1 MIKYKTYRNKLRHI
15 LLQQEKNYYAELLK
29 ANRSNMKKTWSIL
42 KSVVNKGIKRQ
53 VQAKFKMN
61 DGSITNDKVLISE
74 KFNDFFT
81 GVGPSLAKKI
91 PTQVISPLHYMGNRV
106 QNSIFLEPVHPSEID
121 VIMKDMKNS
130 APGHDGITLNVLKL
144 SLSSIKTPLTHILNI
159 SLSEG
164 VFPEELKI
172 ANVIPLFK
180 ADDPMLFNNY
190 RPVSLLCVLS
200 KVFEKIMYSRLMSF
214 LEFHKILYHKQFGF
228 RKKHSTYMAIMI
240 LLDKLINSI
249 ENGETVVG
257 VYLDFSKA
265 FDTVVHN
272 ILLTKLYH
280 YGIRGNALQWF
291 KSYMSER
298 KQFVSY
304 NGTSS
309 SMKTV
314 CCGVPQGS
322 ILGPI
327 LFLLYIND
335 LSNVCKNTEP
345 FLFADDSNLFISDSD
360 PYKLQSQLNNELENI
375 SLWLKVNKLS
385 LNIKKTHYMVFTRKR
400 KITTDISLNI
410 DGNLIT
416 EVSSTK
422 FLGVYLDN
430 KLTWKKHIDYITAKV
445 SRGFGLI
452 SKAQKLLNADA
463 LLTLYYSF
471 LYPYLCYCNHV
482 WGSTYVSNLQKL
494 IVLQK
499 KIIRMISG
507 SRFRDHTDPLFKNL
521 SLIKFV
527 DLNKYM
533 IGRFMFRYHVN
544 DIPHIFEGYFSKIS
558 DIHDYGTR
566 TNEGL
571 YAKHVKSDLG
581 KTSVSY
587 RGPII
592 WNMIKN

>member
-1 MIKYKTYRNKLRHI
+1 
-15 LLQQEKNYYAELLK
+15 
-29 ANRSNMKKTWSIL
+29 
-42 KSVVNKGIKRQ
+42 
-53 VQAKFKMN
+53 
-61 DGSITNDKVLISE
+61 
-74 KFNDFFT
+74 
-81 GVGPSLAKKI
+81 
-91 PTQVISPLHYMGNRV
+91 
-106 QNSIFLEPVHPSEID
+106 
-121 VIMKDMKNS
+121 
-130 APGHDGITLNVLKL
+130 
-144 SLSSIKTPLTHILNI
+144 
-159 SLSEG
+159 
-164 VFPEELKI
+164 
-172 ANVIPLFK
+172 
-180 ADDPMLFNNY
+180 
-190 RPVSLLCVLS
+190 
-200 KVFEKIMYSRLMSF
+200 
-214 LEFHKILYHKQFGF
+214 
-228 RKKHSTYMAIMI
+228 MAIMI

-257 VYLDFSKA
+257 VYLNFSKA
-265 FDTVVHN
+265 FDTVDHN

-360 PYKLQSQLNNELENI
+360 LYKLQSQLNNELENI

-400 KITTDISLNI
+400 KIITDISLNI

-422 FLGVYLDN
+422 FLSVYLDN

-452 SKAQKLLNADA
+452 SKAKKLLNADA

-507 SRFRDHTDPLFKNL
+507 CRFRDHTDPLFKNL
-521 SLIKFV
+521 S
-527 DLNKYM
+527 
-533 IGRFMFRYHVN
+533 
-544 DIPHIFEGYFSKIS
+544 
-558 DIHDYGTR
+558 
-566 TNEGL
+566 
-571 YAKHVKSDLG
+571 
-581 KTSVSY
+581 
-587 RGPII
+587 
-592 WNMIKN
+592 